1 MNGAAKFA
9 FGIVLLWLA
18 GLCFFLAFHPNGVVL
33 NGQKVSN
40 PVDVLKWLIQEF
52 GTATGTASSDS
63 TPLTD
68 SAGNSAPN
76 NAGAAPTVTGA

>member
-9 FGIVLLWLA
+9 LGIVALWLA

-40 PVDVLKWLIQEF
+40 PVEVLKWLIQEF
-52 GTATGTASSDS
+52 GKATGQASADE
-63 TPLTD
+63 TPLQD
-68 SAGNSAPN
+68 SQGNSAPN
-76 NAGAAPTVTGA
+76 NVGAAPTITGA

>member
-9 FGIVLLWLA
+9 LGIVFLWLA
-18 GLCFFLAFHPNGVVL
+18 GLCFFLSFHPNGVVL
-33 NGQKVSN
+33 NGAKVDN

-52 GTATGTASSDS
+52 GKATGTGTGDD

-68 SAGNSAPN
+68 ASGNTAPN
-76 NAGAAPTVTGA
+76 NANAAPTISGA

>member
-9 FGIVLLWLA
+9 LGIVALWLS
-18 GLCFFLAFHPNGVVL
+18 GLSFFLAFHPNGVVL

-40 PVDVLKWLIQEF
+40 PVEVLKWLIQEF
-52 GTATGTASSDS
+52 GKATGQSSGD

-68 SAGNSAPN
+68 SQGNTAPN
-76 NAGAAPTVTGA
+76 NVGAAPTVTGA

>member
-52 GTATGTASSDS
+52 GKATGQANGDD
-63 TPLTD
+63 TPLQD
-68 SAGNSAPN
+68 AQGNTAPN
-76 NAGAAPTVTGA
+76 NANAAPTVTGA